1 MMVFSMGSLRLY
13 LWCVI
18 WYHPSLVFDTLRAK
32 GSRSTP
38 PGSFAAMSQ
47 EELHHELTQANQRMD
62 EQRRLTQVDVYA
74 AQQRLWFE
82 TRHKRGP
89 PSTTMSA
96 AATPQ
101 DEHMEVDG
109 SASAS
114 TAQPE
119 VQGPALFQPVPI
131 ASEAAYT
138 MTAAQAGVDINDTG
152 AVQTYMQAP
161 VTTRRQVLD
170 TIRDYHVAVIRPEV
184 FHLVAQIE
192 GVISQLDDRMLRMQ
206 DNMNWLSSENR
217 AAQKRESGLM
227 VVLTGFDPKMSPQER
242 LHQINWMLGQV
253 EEVKQFLFQRQYNAS
268 DECQLYYLSALQMD
282 PSTPPAGETKWSTV
296 TTILFKSWDL
306 RRAYMNTFGGGKGTP
321 LWKDGKAVQGFHIRS
336 TPSSPQFQ
344 RKLEL
349 PIRVVLYL
357 LNKHAEMQATTPEP
371 LSILWRT
378 LTIMSPSSTG
388 DFDDQARAM
397 ARMHYLEQDGEFK
410 GRLEITKELA
420 VKFRATPP
428 EGAEEPNLWDYAWNQ
443 VAFGIQAELDR
454 AEKEL
459 MEGAKSKTQGSSKGL
474 QLGKGRVHWS
484 SPFIYS
490 CSFNPYPIAMTI
502 DIVESV
508 CYSWD
513 EFCDKAGKPQLKC
526 GDYSKGT
533 YCGAPAA
540 ATTQPA
546 VSKSSG
552 PDTGKGAAKAGAPA
566 FGKAKGRGRG

>member
-47 EELHHELTQANQRMD
+47 EELRHELTQANQRMD
-62 EQRRLTQVDVYA
+62 EQRRLTQVDVYV

-152 AVQTYMQAP
+152 AVQTYMQGP

-397 ARMHYLEQDGEFK
+397 ARMHYLEQDGELK
-410 GRLEITKELA
+410 VVLRL
-420 VKFRATPP
+420 P
-428 EGAEEPNLWDYAWNQ
+428 
-443 VAFGIQAELDR
+443 
-454 AEKEL
+454 
-459 MEGAKSKTQGSSKGL
+459 KS
-474 QLGKGRVHWS
+474 
-484 SPFIYS
+484 
-490 CSFNPYPIAMTI
+490 
-502 DIVESV
+502 
-508 CYSWD
+508 
-513 EFCDKAGKPQLKC
+513 
-526 GDYSKGT
+526 
-533 YCGAPAA
+533 
-540 ATTQPA
+540 
-546 VSKSSG
+546 
-552 PDTGKGAAKAGAPA
+552 
-566 FGKAKGRGRG
+566 